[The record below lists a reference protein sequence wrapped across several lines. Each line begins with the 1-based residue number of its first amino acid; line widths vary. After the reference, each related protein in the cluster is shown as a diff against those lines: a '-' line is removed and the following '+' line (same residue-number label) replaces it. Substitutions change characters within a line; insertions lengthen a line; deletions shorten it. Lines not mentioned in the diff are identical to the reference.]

1 ARREWTGEA
10 ADPDEVENELTLLGI
25 VGILDPPREGAEAA
39 VRSAHA
45 AGIRVIMITG
55 DAMPTARAIAAR
67 VHVPTTRA
75 LTGPQVDALTDD
87 ELRGVLCADDV
98 LFARTAPEHKLRI
111 VRALQASGHVV
122 GMTGDGVNDAPALEQ
137 ADIGIAMGR
146 RGTDV
151 AKGAA
156 DIVLSDDD
164 FASIVGAIEE
174 GRRQYDNIQKFVRF
188 LLATNVGEVVAI
200 CGNLVVGG
208 PLILVPAQ
216 ILWMNLVTD
225 GVSAIALGIEPAE
238 RDVMHRP
245 PRSVDS
251 KIVDGSAAIPMLVLG
266 TYMGLMTLALFET
279 HRGPSAA
286 SHAHAQTMAFAG
298 MILAET
304 LVVFNFRTLH
314 APLWSIGLF
323 SNPWLIVAWTATIGL
338 QLAAIYTEP
347 MQKLLHTVPLSAQD
361 WMTLLSCVAP
371 AVILF
376 ELAKFLR
383 WRRKAR

>member
-1 ARREWTGEA
+1 MSSF
-10 ADPDEVENELTLLGI
+10 
-25 VGILDPPREGAEAA
+25 
-39 VRSAHA
+39 SAFA
-45 AGIRVIMITG
+45 
-55 DAMPTARAIAAR
+55 
-67 VHVPTTRA
+67 TT
-75 LTGPQVDALTDD
+75 
-87 ELRGVLCADDV
+87 
-98 LFARTAPEHKLRI
+98 KLR
-111 VRALQASGHVV
+111 
-122 GMTGDGVNDAPALEQ
+122 
-137 ADIGIAMGR
+137 
-146 RGTDV
+146 
-151 AKGAA
+151 
-156 DIVLSDDD
+156 
-164 FASIVGAIEE
+164 
-174 GRRQYDNIQKFVRF
+174 
-188 LLATNVGEVVAI
+188 
-200 CGNLVVGG
+200 
-208 PLILVPAQ
+208 
-216 ILWMNLVTD
+216 
-225 GVSAIALGIEPAE
+225 AE
-238 RDVMHRP
+238 RNQP
-245 PRSVDS
+245 PRSAERSSSPCATRRLFVYS
-251 KIVDGSAAIPMLVLG
+251 YSHATELVHVTSRERSASSARFSRWKPIPMLVLG